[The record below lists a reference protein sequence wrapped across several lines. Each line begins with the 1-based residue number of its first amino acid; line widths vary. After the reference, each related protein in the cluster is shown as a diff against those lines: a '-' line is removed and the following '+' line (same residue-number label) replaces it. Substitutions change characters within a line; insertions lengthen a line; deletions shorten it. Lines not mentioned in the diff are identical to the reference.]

1 MLEVAAVVAMEGSPP
16 ASGVPRPRDQRD
28 CQAEVIISRR
38 APPSLL
44 VSHNGCG
51 LPLPLDPA
59 LLLLRFRFQAV
70 AYGRLSI
77 SILPIWSTGG
87 EPGCVWRRW
96 RPASA
101 PYKPRQSSAE
111 AMTSTGVLTSPE
123 WMFLFAFRPL
133 GPLPMIHYI
142 ITVCGGSQVYCQQF
156 QFNRVVAI
164 IVRLPTGGAA
174 TALYSSRIRCPEPE
188 LSGHLQ
194 HTVLVARRWRRRR
207 QGHGKSDEVS
217 GCVLCLI
224 FDATSSWRGGRKAG
238 EPVAA
243 FCLGMRGSGDA
254 GAGEQETS
262 HPQRRFK

>member
-111 AMTSTGVLTSPE
+111 AMTSTGFDSHALERDS
-123 WMFLFAFRPL
+123 
-133 GPLPMIHYI
+133 
-142 ITVCGGSQVYCQQF
+142 SQISAVNKKQL
-156 QFNRVVAI
+156 NRRSYEMACK
-164 IVRLPTGGAA
+164 
-174 TALYSSRIRCPEPE
+174 SR
-188 LSGHLQ
+188 
-194 HTVLVARRWRRRR
+194 
-207 QGHGKSDEVS
+207 
-217 GCVLCLI
+217 
-224 FDATSSWRGGRKAG
+224 RGGRKAG

>member
-111 AMTSTGVLTSPE
+111 AMTSTGFDSHALERDSSQISAVNKKQLNRRSYE
-123 WMFLFAFRPL
+123 MA
-133 GPLPMIHYI
+133 
-142 ITVCGGSQVYCQQF
+142 CKSSGGSQVYCQQF

-207 QGHGKSDEVS
+207 QGHGK
-217 GCVLCLI
+217 VL
-224 FDATSSWRGGRKAG
+224 
-238 EPVAA
+238 VAA
-243 FCLGMRGSGDA
+243 LPEPLKQLMLVRPCRTAL
-254 GAGEQETS
+254 
-262 HPQRRFK
+262 

>member
-111 AMTSTGVLTSPE
+111 AMTSTGGEAARRESQQRHSVWGCVDLVMLEQGNRKHHIRNGVSNSQFTFLPKGFLLCCQYHWSWGLDFVNIKIWVLTSK
-123 WMFLFAFRPL
+123 
-133 GPLPMIHYI
+133 
-142 ITVCGGSQVYCQQF
+142 
-156 QFNRVVAI
+156 RVVD
-164 IVRLPTGGAA
+164 LFT
-174 TALYSSRIRCPEPE
+174 
-188 LSGHLQ
+188 
-194 HTVLVARRWRRRR
+194 
-207 QGHGKSDEVS
+207 
-217 GCVLCLI
+217 
-224 FDATSSWRGGRKAG
+224 
-238 EPVAA
+238 
-243 FCLGMRGSGDA
+243 
-254 GAGEQETS
+254 
-262 HPQRRFK
+262 

>member
-28 CQAEVIISRR
+28 CQAEF
-38 APPSLL
+38 L
-44 VSHNGCG
+44 
-51 LPLPLDPA
+51 
-59 LLLLRFRFQAV
+59 
-70 AYGRLSI
+70 
-77 SILPIWSTGG
+77 
-87 EPGCVWRRW
+87 
-96 RPASA
+96 
-101 PYKPRQSSAE
+101 
-111 AMTSTGVLTSPE
+111 STGVLTSPE
-123 WMFLFAFRPL
+123 WMILFAFRPL

-164 IVRLPTGGAA
+164 IVRLPTGGAE

-194 HTVLVARRWRRRR
+194 HTVLAARRWRRRR
-207 QGHGKSDEVS
+207 RGHGKVS
-217 GCVLCLI
+217 RGCVLCLI

-238 EPVAA
+238 KPAA
-243 FCLGMRGSGDA
+243 EFFSGMRGSGDA